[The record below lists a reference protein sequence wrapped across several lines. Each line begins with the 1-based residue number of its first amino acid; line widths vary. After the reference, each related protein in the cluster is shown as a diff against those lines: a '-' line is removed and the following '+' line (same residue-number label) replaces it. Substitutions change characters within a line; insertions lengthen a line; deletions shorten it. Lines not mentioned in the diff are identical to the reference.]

1 MAPRLVN
8 QATYA
13 RHRGVTRQSVSTA
26 VRTGRI
32 RLKGGLVDIAEAD
45 AAWAGS
51 THPTHGGERGRKGTR
66 MGRGGVQ
73 TAARPASRASSPNSK
88 DVKDNLTSAPT
99 GPPVSRTKARVGK
112 QEVCTLSNSVS
123 NRARGTGKRS
133 VANDS
138 ARTEGLNGASVEDT
152 ETGNVPSPDEAAARS
167 AAQSLNA
174 ARVDSETWKAKL
186 SKLEYEKRR
195 GELLDATKTRKLI
208 VDVAR
213 GVRDALQSIP
223 LRIAPVLAPEMSVA
237 DVDRILSE
245 EISRALGGLASL
257 ENDMM
262 EEASA

>member
-1 MAPRLVN
+1 VN

-32 RLKGGLVDIAEAD
+32 RLKRGLVDIAEAD

-66 MGRGGVQ
+66 MSRGGVQ
-73 TAARPASRASSPNSK
+73 TTARPAIRARNPNSNPVTPK
-88 DVKDNLTSAPT
+88 VTSPPRRVA
-99 GPPVSRTKARVGK
+99 PPVSRTKVRVGK
-112 QEVCTLSNSVS
+112 QAELPLSDSAS

-133 VANDS
+133 AADDS
-138 ARTEGLNGASVEDT
+138 ARLEGLNGASVEDT
-152 ETGNVPSPDEAAARS
+152 ETGNAPSPDELASRS

-195 GELLDATKTRKLI
+195 GELLDAAKTRKLI

-213 GVRDALQSIP
+213 GVRDAMQSIP